1 MHNIYNLIKLNMS
14 FFLNENLNKSNIS
27 DLEEG
32 ELSDSNIN
40 KQEILKLI
48 V

>member
-1 MHNIYNLIKLNMS
+1 MS

>member
-1 MHNIYNLIKLNMS
+1 MSMSNMS
-14 FFLNENLNKSNIS
+14 NSKQINLTNLN

-32 ELSDSNIN
+32 EISDSNIN